1 MRQRDLKF
9 TFVVGEGK
17 LAFDVVE
24 FELEEALC
32 EPFRLNLKLA
42 SDKNAIDFKQVLD
55 QPGTFTLWQDGR
67 PARYVHGIVSHFT
80 QGSSGF
86 RRTRYELLLEPQ
98 LARLELCCNWRIF
111 QEKSVPEILQALL
124 KEHRVL
130 DYEQRIYHEHLPREY
145 CVQAGDSD
153 HYLHDRL
160 AFEEG
165 LVYYF
170 RFDEH
175 RHTLVCSDRLY
186 VQERIAGGPVLFSA
200 QPEGDN
206 PQPVLHSFRYS
217 ENVRTARQTQRDY
230 SFKRPT
236 YDQEHHLAGEA
247 LEHQTCARSTAVGKE
262 CWNAVMGKDTDTVL
276 PMWTARSMS
285 VGFHS
290 WHSASGCKN
299 VHGKETTW
307 TKTSTTFLVL
317 L

>member
-42 SDKNAIDFKQVLD
+42 SDKNAIDFRQVLD

-217 ENVRTARQTQRDY
+217 ENV
-230 SFKRPT
+230 
-236 YDQEHHLAGEA
+236 
-247 LEHQTCARSTAVGKE
+247 
-262 CWNAVMGKDTDTVL
+262 
-276 PMWTARSMS
+276 
-285 VGFHS
+285 
-290 WHSASGCKN
+290 
-299 VHGKETTW
+299 
-307 TKTSTTFLVL
+307 
-317 L
+317 

>member
-111 QEKSVPEILQALL
+111 
-124 KEHRVL
+124 
-130 DYEQRIYHEHLPREY
+130 
-145 CVQAGDSD
+145 
-153 HYLHDRL
+153 
-160 AFEEG
+160 
-165 LVYYF
+165 
-170 RFDEH
+170 
-175 RHTLVCSDRLY
+175 
-186 VQERIAGGPVLFSA
+186 
-200 QPEGDN
+200 
-206 PQPVLHSFRYS
+206 
-217 ENVRTARQTQRDY
+217 
-230 SFKRPT
+230 
-236 YDQEHHLAGEA
+236 
-247 LEHQTCARSTAVGKE
+247 
-262 CWNAVMGKDTDTVL
+262 
-276 PMWTARSMS
+276 
-285 VGFHS
+285 
-290 WHSASGCKN
+290 
-299 VHGKETTW
+299 
-307 TKTSTTFLVL
+307 
-317 L
+317 

>member
-42 SDKNAIDFKQVLD
+42 SDKNAIDFRQVLD

-165 LVYYF
+165 LVYCI
-170 RFDEH
+170 RSGLLPKAAN
-175 RHTLVCSDRLY
+175 RWLNNIPAS
-186 VQERIAGGPVLFSA
+186 FSA
-200 QPEGDN
+200 ATRMKPFLGACCWIN
-206 PQPVLHSFRYS
+206 ASPRWSG
-217 ENVRTARQTQRDY
+217 TA
-230 SFKRPT
+230 
-236 YDQEHHLAGEA
+236 
-247 LEHQTCARSTAVGKE
+247 GK
-262 CWNAVMGKDTDTVL
+262 C
-276 PMWTARSMS
+276 
-285 VGFHS
+285 
-290 WHSASGCKN
+290 SACSL
-299 VHGKETTW
+299 TT
-307 TKTSTTFLVL
+307 TG
-317 L
+317 

>member
-42 SDKNAIDFKQVLD
+42 SDKNAIDFRQVLD

-130 DYEQRIYHEHLPREY
+130 DYEQRIYHEHLP
-145 CVQAGDSD
+145 
-153 HYLHDRL
+153 
-160 AFEEG
+160 
-165 LVYYF
+165 
-170 RFDEH
+170 
-175 RHTLVCSDRLY
+175 TW
-186 VQERIAGGPVLFSA
+186 
-200 QPEGDN
+200 
-206 PQPVLHSFRYS
+206 
-217 ENVRTARQTQRDY
+217 
-230 SFKRPT
+230 K
-236 YDQEHHLAGEA
+236 
-247 LEHQTCARSTAVGKE
+247 TCTS
-262 CWNAVMGKDTDTVL
+262 
-276 PMWTARSMS
+276 PTARSPGPTKS
-285 VGFHS
+285 PAPPAPTTGAPRSPAEPRPPHA
-290 WHSASGCKN
+290 ASLAGRRA
-299 VHGKETTW
+299 
-307 TKTSTTFLVL
+307 LDDP
-317 L
+317 